1 MNDQTGKS
9 GQAGKSGGE
18 TLLQLENVNAF
29 YGAAHIL
36 HDLNLRV
43 DAGEKVALIG
53 RNGVGKTT
61 VVNTILGLAQLRGG
75 TLTVAGRRLVKPR
88 IYMAA
93 QCGVAVVPQGR
104 CIVPNLT
111 VEQNLLLGAATAH
124 KRKGIWNTEQ
134 IYKLFPILQER
145 AHTPGTALSG
155 GQQQMLAVGRALM
168 ANPSLILLDEPSEG
182 LAPVIV
188 DQLADI
194 FNQIA
199 SQGTTLL
206 LIEQNMS
213 LVVRV
218 AQRYC
223 AMSKGSVIAEG
234 SVTHASIDELHRHVM
249 V

>member
-1 MNDQTGKS
+1 MS
-9 GQAGKSGGE
+9 A
-18 TLLQLENVNAF
+18 LLNLKNVHAY

-36 HDLNLRV
+36 HGLDLHVNP
-43 DAGEKVALIG
+43 GERVALIG

-61 VVNTILGLAQLRGG
+61 VVNTILGLASLQDGHVAFGGKEHTKLR
-75 TLTVAGRRLVKPR
+75 A
-88 IYMAA
+88 YMAA
-93 QCGVAVVPQGR
+93 QHGIAVIPQGR
-104 CIVPNLT
+104 RIVANLS
-111 VEQNLLLGAATAH
+111 VEENLILGAAVG
-124 KRKGIWNTEQ
+124 RKGPWTVSE

-168 ANPSLILLDEPSEG
+168 ANPELILLDEPTEG

-188 DQLADI
+188 DQLAVI
-194 FNQIA
+194 FNQVA
-199 SQGTTLL
+199 DQGTALL

-218 AQRYC
+218 ARRYM
-223 AMSKGSVIAEG
+223 AMAKGAIVAQGEVANSREG
-234 SVTHASIDELHRHVM
+234 LHDLERHVM

>member
-1 MNDQTGKS
+1 MS
-9 GQAGKSGGE
+9 A
-18 TLLQLENVNAF
+18 LLSLKNVEAF

-36 HDLNLRV
+36 HGLDLHVNP
-43 DAGEKVALIG
+43 GERVALIG

-61 VVNTILGLAQLRGG
+61 VVNTILGLASLQGGHVVFGGKEHTKLR
-75 TLTVAGRRLVKPR
+75 A
-88 IYMAA
+88 YMAA
-93 QCGVAVVPQGR
+93 QHGIAVVPQGR
-104 CIVPNLT
+104 RIVANLT
-111 VEQNLLLGAATAH
+111 VEENLILGAAVG
-124 KRKGIWNTEQ
+124 RKGPWTVPE

-168 ANPSLILLDEPSEG
+168 ANPALILLDEPTEG

-194 FNQIA
+194 FNQVA
-199 SQGTTLL
+199 DQGTALL

-218 AQRYC
+218 ARRYL
-223 AMSKGSVIAEG
+223 AMAKGTIVAQGEVVNSRDG
-234 SVTHASIDELHRHVM
+234 LHALENHVM

>member
-1 MNDQTGKS
+1 MS
-9 GQAGKSGGE
+9 A
-18 TLLQLENVNAF
+18 LLDLKNLNAF

-36 HDLNLRV
+36 HDLSLHVN
-43 DAGEKVALIG
+43 AGERVALIG

-61 VVNTILGLAQLRGG
+61 VVNTILGLATLREGSV
-75 TLTVAGRRLVKPR
+75 TLDGQSYTKLRP
-88 IYMAA
+88 YMAA
-93 QCGVAVVPQGR
+93 QHGMAVVPQGR
-104 CIVPNLT
+104 CIVANLS
-111 VEQNLLLGAATAH
+111 VEENLLLGAAVG
-124 KRKGIWNTEQ
+124 RKGPWSVKE

-168 ANPSLILLDEPSEG
+168 ANPALILLDEPTEG

-188 DQLADI
+188 DQLAVVFKQVAD
-194 FNQIA
+194 
-199 SQGTTLL
+199 QGTALL

-218 AQRYC
+218 AERYL
-223 AMSKGSVIAEG
+223 AMAKGSVVAQGLVENSRAG
-234 SVTHASIDELHRHVM
+234 LQDLESHVM

>member
-1 MNDQTGKS
+1 MNALLDLQDLD
-9 GQAGKSGGE
+9 AG
-18 TLLQLENVNAF
+18 

-36 HDLNLRV
+36 HGLSLRV
-43 DAGEKVALIG
+43 HAGERVALIG

-61 VVNTILGLAQLRGG
+61 VVNTILGLAQLRKGQVSIRG
-75 TLTVAGRRLVKPR
+75 AVIERPR
-88 IYMAA
+88 PYIAA
-93 QCGVAVVPQGR
+93 QHGVVVVPQGR
-104 CIVPNLT
+104 RIVANLT
-111 VEQNLLLGAATAH
+111 VEENLLLGAATG
-124 KRKGIWNTEQ
+124 RKGPWTVAE

-168 ANPSLILLDEPSEG
+168 SNPELILLDEPTEG

-194 FNQIA
+194 FNRVA
-199 SQGTTLL
+199 DQGTALL
-206 LIEQNMS
+206 LIEQNLS

-218 AQRYC
+218 AHRYL
-223 AMSKGSVIAEG
+223 AMAKGTVVAQGEVDASPEG
-234 SVTHASIDELHRHVM
+234 MQALETHIV

>member
-1 MNDQTGKS
+1 MSSLLNLKNV
-9 GQAGKSGGE
+9 QAY
-18 TLLQLENVNAF
+18 

-36 HDLNLRV
+36 HGLDLNV
-43 DAGEKVALIG
+43 NPGERVALIG

-61 VVNTILGLAQLRGG
+61 VVNTILGLASLQGGHVAFGGKEHTKLR
-75 TLTVAGRRLVKPR
+75 A
-88 IYMAA
+88 YMAA
-93 QCGVAVVPQGR
+93 QHGIAVVPQGR
-104 CIVPNLT
+104 RIVANLT
-111 VEQNLLLGAATAH
+111 VEENLILGAAVG
-124 KRKGIWNTEQ
+124 RKGPWTVPE

-168 ANPSLILLDEPSEG
+168 ANPSLILLDEPTEG

-194 FNQIA
+194 FNQVA
-199 SQGTTLL
+199 QQGTALL

-218 AQRYC
+218 AHRYL
-223 AMSKGSVIAEG
+223 AMAKGAIVAQGEVVNSREG
-234 SVTHASIDELHRHVM
+234 LHALEGHVM

>member
-1 MNDQTGKS
+1 MS
-9 GQAGKSGGE
+9 ALL
-18 TLLQLENVNAF
+18 TLDKVNAF

-36 HDLNLRV
+36 YDLDLTVN
-43 DAGEKVALIG
+43 AGERVALIG

-61 VVNTILGLAQLRGG
+61 VVNTILGLATLRGG
-75 TLTVAGRRLVKPR
+75 QIHLGSYALQKPR
-88 IYMAA
+88 TYMAA
-93 QCGVAVVPQGR
+93 QHGVVVVPQGR
-104 CIVPNLT
+104 RIVANLT
-111 VEQNLLLGAATAH
+111 VEENLLLGAATG
-124 KRKGIWNTEQ
+124 RKGPWTVPE

-168 ANPSLILLDEPSEG
+168 ANPSLILLDEPTEG

-194 FNQIA
+194 FNKVA
-199 SQGTTLL
+199 DQGTALL

-223 AMSKGSVIAEG
+223 AMAKGAVVAQG
-234 SVTHASIDELHRHVM
+234 PVTNTRESLLDLENHVM

>member
-1 MNDQTGKS
+1 MS
-9 GQAGKSGGE
+9 A
-18 TLLQLENVNAF
+18 LLNLKNAHAY

-36 HDLNLRV
+36 HGLDLHVNP
-43 DAGEKVALIG
+43 GERVALIG

-61 VVNTILGLAQLRGG
+61 VVNTILGLASLQQGHVAFGGKEHTRLR
-75 TLTVAGRRLVKPR
+75 A
-88 IYMAA
+88 YMAA
-93 QCGVAVVPQGR
+93 QHGIAVVPQGR
-104 CIVPNLT
+104 RIVANLS
-111 VEQNLLLGAATAH
+111 VEENLVLGAAVG
-124 KRKGIWNTEQ
+124 RKGPWTVPE

-168 ANPSLILLDEPSEG
+168 ANPALILLDEPTEG

-194 FNQIA
+194 FNKVA
-199 SQGTTLL
+199 DQGTALL

-218 AQRYC
+218 ARRYL
-223 AMSKGSVIAEG
+223 AMAKGAIVAQGKVVNSREG
-234 SVTHASIDELHRHVM
+234 LHALENHVM

>member
-1 MNDQTGKS
+1 MT
-9 GQAGKSGGE
+9 A
-18 TLLQLENVNAF
+18 LLKLDKVNAF

-36 HDLNLRV
+36 YDLDLTVN
-43 DAGEKVALIG
+43 AGERVALIG

-61 VVNTILGLAQLRGG
+61 VVNTILGLATLRGG
-75 TLTVAGRRLVKPR
+75 QIHLGAYALQKPR
-88 IYMAA
+88 TYMAA
-93 QCGVAVVPQGR
+93 QHGVVVVPQGR
-104 CIVPNLT
+104 RIVANLS
-111 VEQNLLLGAATAH
+111 VEENLLLGAATG
-124 KRKGIWNTEQ
+124 RKGPWTVPE

-168 ANPSLILLDEPSEG
+168 ANPSLILLDEPTEG

-194 FNQIA
+194 FNKVA
-199 SQGTTLL
+199 DQGTALL

-218 AQRYC
+218 AHRYC
-223 AMSKGSVIAEG
+223 AMAKGAVVAQGAVENTGESLLNLEN
-234 SVTHASIDELHRHVM
+234 HVM

>member
-1 MNDQTGKS
+1 MS
-9 GQAGKSGGE
+9 A
-18 TLLQLENVNAF
+18 LLNLKNLNAF

-36 HDLNLRV
+36 HDLSLHVN
-43 DAGEKVALIG
+43 AGERVALIG

-61 VVNTILGLAQLRGG
+61 VVNTILGLASLRDGSV
-75 TLTVAGRRLVKPR
+75 TLDGQSYTKLRP
-88 IYMAA
+88 YMAA
-93 QCGVAVVPQGR
+93 QHGMAVVPQGR
-104 CIVPNLT
+104 CIVANLS
-111 VEQNLLLGAATAH
+111 VEENLLLGAAVG
-124 KRKGIWNTEQ
+124 RKGPWSVKE

-168 ANPSLILLDEPSEG
+168 ANPALILLDEPTEG

-188 DQLADI
+188 DQLAVVFKQVAD
-194 FNQIA
+194 
-199 SQGTTLL
+199 QGTALL

-218 AQRYC
+218 AERYL
-223 AMSKGSVIAEG
+223 AMAKGSVVAQGLVENSRAG
-234 SVTHASIDELHRHVM
+234 LHDLESHVM